1 VSATSQWP
9 KFRNNRV
16 RTIKFLAR
24 AAIAA
29 ATISSSLAAPGAAL
43 ATPSKLL
50 CYKLEGKPAPYACIR
65 VSNTTPARGETV
77 VVRGVFSEAARADL
91 AAYLNAWPGNAERA
105 QPGEATV
112 CLFNNGRQSG
122 RCQELTSNGRFRFKY
137 AVPERAP
144 NEATV
149 GRDVITVQVSA
160 PNCTLQAN
168 CPPDVIPLTRAIDL
182 KIT

>member
-1 VSATSQWP
+1 MKLV
-9 KFRNNRV
+9 
-16 RTIKFLAR
+16 AR
-24 AAIAA
+24 AVAA
-29 ATISSSLAAPGAAL
+29 AAIVGGSLAAPSSAS

-77 VVRGVFSEAARADL
+77 TVRGVFSPAAQSDL

-105 QPGEATV
+105 QPGDATV

-122 RCQELTSNGRFRFKY
+122 RCQELTNNGRFRFEY
-137 AVPERAP
+137 VVPKRAP

-149 GRDVITVQVSA
+149 GRNTITLQVSA
-160 PNCTLQAN
+160 PNCSLQAN
-168 CPPDVIPLTRAIDL
+168 CPPDLNIPNTRGVDL
-182 KIT
+182 KVS

>member
-1 VSATSQWP
+1 M
-9 KFRNNRV
+9 
-16 RTIKFLAR
+16 KFLAR

-29 ATISSSLAAPGAAL
+29 TVIGGSLAAPSAALAAPGATFA
-43 ATPSKLL
+43 APVAAFAAPSKLL

-65 VSNTTPARGETV
+65 VSITTPARGETV
-77 VVRGVFSEAARADL
+77 VVRGMFSEAARADL

-105 QPGEATV
+105 RPGDATV

-122 RCQELTSNGRFRFKY
+122 RCQELTSNGRFRFEY
-137 AVPERAP
+137 VVPERAP

-160 PNCTLQAN
+160 PDCSLQAN
-168 CPPDVIPLTRAIDL
+168 CPPDLNIPNTRGVDL

>member
-1 VSATSQWP
+1 M
-9 KFRNNRV
+9 
-16 RTIKFLAR
+16 KFLAR
-24 AAIAA
+24 AAIAV
-29 ATISSSLAAPGAAL
+29 ATIGGSLAVPSAVL

-77 VVRGVFSEAARADL
+77 TVRGVFSEAARADL

-105 QPGEATV
+105 RTGDATV

-122 RCQELTSNGRFRFKY
+122 RCQELTSKGRFRFEY
-137 AVPERAP
+137 VVPERAP

-149 GRDVITVQVSA
+149 GRNTITLKVSA
-160 PNCTLQAN
+160 PDCSLQAN
-168 CPPDVIPLTRAIDL
+168 CPPDLNIPNTRAIDL
-182 KIT
+182 RIT

>member
-1 VSATSQWP
+1 V
-9 KFRNNRV
+9 
-16 RTIKFLAR
+16 
-24 AAIAA
+24 
-29 ATISSSLAAPGAAL
+29 SSSLAAPGAAL
-43 ATPSKLL
+43 DTPGAAFAVPSAASAAPSKASATPSKLL
-50 CYKLEGKPAPYACIR
+50 CYKLKGKPAPYACIR

-77 VVRGVFSEAARADL
+77 VVRGVFSEAARANL

-112 CLFNNGRQSG
+112 CLFNNGRQSS

-149 GRDVITVQVSA
+149 GRDVMTVQVSA
-160 PNCTLQAN
+160 PDCTLQAI

>member
-1 VSATSQWP
+1 M
-9 KFRNNRV
+9 KL
-16 RTIKFLAR
+16 LAQ
-24 AAIAA
+24 AAIVAA
-29 ATISSSLAAPGAAL
+29 IVGGSLAAPSSASTTQSTAPLAAP

-77 VVRGVFSEAARADL
+77 TVRGVFSPAAQSDL

-105 QPGEATV
+105 QPGDATV

-122 RCQELTSNGRFRFKY
+122 RCQELANNGRFRFEY
-137 AVPERAP
+137 AVPKHAP

-149 GRDVITVQVSA
+149 GRNTITLQVSA
-160 PNCTLQAN
+160 PNCSLQAN
-168 CPPDVIPLTRAIDL
+168 CPPDLNIPNTRIVDL
-182 KIT
+182 KVS